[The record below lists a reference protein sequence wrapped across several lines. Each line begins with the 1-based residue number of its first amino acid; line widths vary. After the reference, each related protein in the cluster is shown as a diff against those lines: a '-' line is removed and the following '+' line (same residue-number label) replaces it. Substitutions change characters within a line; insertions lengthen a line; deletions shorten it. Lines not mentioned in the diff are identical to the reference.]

1 MAENKE
7 VYHMAFLTLHVR
19 SNALD
24 LNTTVNVILPQDIK
38 KDEKLKVLYL
48 LHGYIGDHT
57 DWMRYTSIE
66 RYSWNYRLAIV
77 MPAVNN
83 SYYMDTVSGLNY
95 FTYISKELP
104 ELMTSL
110 LPISSKRE
118 DQYVAG
124 LSMGGYGALKVA
136 LTYPDRFAKAASLS
150 GALDIDEIKKIASEQ
165 PRNLWFD
172 AVFGMKPIQNTT
184 NDLKYLIDLHLKH
197 NVELPDL
204 FVACGTEDFLYKDNI
219 AFRDFLIDRNV
230 KHLYEESPGAHDW
243 AFWDTYIQKVL
254 AWL

>member
-1 MAENKE
+1 
-7 VYHMAFLTLHVR
+7 
-19 SNALD
+19 
-24 LNTTVNVILPQDIK
+24 
-38 KDEKLKVLYL
+38 
-48 LHGYIGDHT
+48 
-57 DWMRYTSIE
+57 
-66 RYSWNYRLAIV
+66 
-77 MPAVNN
+77 
-83 SYYMDTVSGLNY
+83 
-95 FTYISKELP
+95 
-104 ELMTSL
+104 MTSL

-150 GALDIDEIKKIASEQ
+150 GALDIDEIKKIANEQ
-165 PRNLWFD
+165 PRNVWFD
-172 AVFGMKPIQNTT
+172 AVFGIKPIQNTT

-204 FVACGTEDFLYKDNI
+204 YVACGTEDFLYKDNI

-230 KHLYEESPGAHDW
+230 KHLYEESPGTHDW